1 MKRCFEF
8 ECVCV
13 CVCVSNEK
21 KMDRVLQDHL
31 GGMESVVEKQILGNI
46 LKQ

>member
-1 MKRCFEF
+1 MAIFNEYYQP
-8 ECVCV
+8 VCV
-13 CVCVSNEK
+13 FVSNEK

-46 LKQ
+46 LQQ